1 MSTFQVHYKEMK
13 EAENAATKAADN
25 ARGHGSST
33 HLAAAGGAIQ
43 GAKSV
48 GYLAELGTSW
58 DDEIDAWADGADSFG
73 ASMAA
78 TSSDAEGTDGD
89 AGGLFG
95 ELFGGLFG
103 GN

>member
-25 ARGHGSST
+25 ARGHGSSA
-33 HLAAAGGAIQ
+33 HLTAAGGAIQ

-48 GYLAELGTSW
+48 GYLGDLGTSW
-58 DDEIDAWADGADSFG
+58 DDEIKTWADDADSFG

-78 TSSDAEGTDGD
+78 TSNDAQGTDGEAD
-89 AGGLFG
+89 GLFG
-95 ELFGGLFG
+95 GLLGGLFG

>member
-25 ARGHGSST
+25 ARGRGSSA
-33 HLAAAGGAIQ
+33 HLTTVRGSIP

-48 GYLAELGTSW
+48 DYLDDLGTSW
-58 DDEIDAWADGADSFG
+58 DDEIDAWADDADSFG

-78 TSSDAEGTDGD
+78 TSSDAQGTDGE
-89 AGGLFG
+89 AEGLFG